1 MPKALWTTVFFSG
14 DHAKPTRGAQS
25 LLSNLTPAWGTAF
38 DPYEFTT
45 TARSRSKFPTRP
57 LPGQDRSYRSPTAK
71 VSVGRMWES
80 SPANSAR
87 SQQRVGYLAASKSS
101 AHEAGTA

>member
-1 MPKALWTTVFFSG
+1 MPNALWTTVFFSG

-57 LPGQDRSYRSPTAK
+57 LAGEAPSYRRPTFK
-71 VSVGRMWES
+71 VRFGRMWES
-80 SPANSAR
+80 SCTKSAR
-87 SQQRVGYLAASKSS
+87 SQYRVGYIPVRK
-101 AHEAGTA
+101 